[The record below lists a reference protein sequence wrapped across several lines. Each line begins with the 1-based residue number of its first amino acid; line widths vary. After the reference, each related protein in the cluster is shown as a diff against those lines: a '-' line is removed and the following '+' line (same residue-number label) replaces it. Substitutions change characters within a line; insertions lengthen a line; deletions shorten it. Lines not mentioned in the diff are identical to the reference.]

1 MPPIFSEKAANI
13 INTYIFS
20 HVICL
25 KFHPR
30 AQEGLA
36 TKLPLTKYAMF
47 KYIRSCAI
55 TPTH

>member
-25 KFHPR
+25 KFHP
-30 AQEGLA
+30 QEGLA

-47 KYIRSCAI
+47 KYIGSCAI